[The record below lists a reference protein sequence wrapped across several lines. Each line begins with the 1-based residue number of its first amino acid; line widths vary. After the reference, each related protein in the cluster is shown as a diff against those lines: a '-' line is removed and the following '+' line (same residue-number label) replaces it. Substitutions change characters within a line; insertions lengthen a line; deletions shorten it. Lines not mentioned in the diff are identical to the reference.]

1 MPESA
6 QYLSNLP
13 RLRFAAAAPGTP
25 DTAAD
30 GRAIRGCLTANRAA
44 HTAPAGLPSPDRGR
58 GIRRAHVQT
67 ATVTWRGHGRTVR
80 CTGPEHRADPS
91 PLNRAGKCPAHGH
104 LLSTDFSTQQSPQTS
119 LVDAAIRQHP
129 DIQGD
134 AIQSRVRSWVRLRFA
149 GYVDGIDTAAVE
161 QIEFG
166 I

>member
-6 QYLSNLP
+6 RYLSNLP
-13 RLRFAAAAPGTP
+13 RLRFAAAATGTP

-30 GRAIRGCLTANRAA
+30 GPVIRGCLTASRAA
-44 HTAPAGLPSPDRGR
+44 RTAPAGPPSPGR
-58 GIRRAHVQT
+58 GHGIHREHVQI

-80 CTGPEHRADPS
+80 CTGPGHRADPS

-134 AIQSRVRSWVRLRFA
+134 AIQSRVRSWMRLRFA
-149 GYVDGIDTAAVE
+149 GHIDGIDTTAVE